1 MRPGIDNALAP
12 LEFILRVTIGLV
24 ALAALGWLSYFGL
37 SGSSVLHGGESV
49 CVTAPVR
56 AMTGTSTGQHLDGV
70 HALGSGNMLR
80 NGAHATATS
89 VELCD
94 DTPSGRQR
102 AWSLVSDASP
112 LCYTAGFLC
121 LAWRLTRSARRR
133 GLFSPHLALSIGHL
147 GLYVLLGALVA
158 GLLRAWADDHLML
171 SMAATHHTQTWLF
184 FFHYSWA
191 VLFAGFGLLTVGR
204 VMAQSVRMQREID
217 TTV

>member
-1 MRPGIDNALAP
+1 MKPSADNALAP
-12 LEFILRVTIGLV
+12 LEFILRVTIGLM

-37 SGSSVLHGGESV
+37 AGSSVLRDGDGV

-56 AMTGTSTGQHLDGV
+56 AMTGASTGQRLKGV

-80 NGAHATATS
+80 SNAKATATS

-94 DTPSGRQR
+94 DTPSRQQHV
-102 AWSLVSDASP
+102 WSLLSDAAP
-112 LCYTAGFLC
+112 LGYTGGFVAF
-121 LAWRLTRSARRR
+121 AWRLTLSARRR
-133 GLFSPHLALSIGHL
+133 GLFSPHVALSTGRL
-147 GLYVLLGALVA
+147 GLYVLIGALIA
-158 GLLRAWADDHLML
+158 GLVRAWADNHLML
-171 SMAATHHTQTWLF
+171 SMAKTHYTTSWLF

-217 TTV
+217 ATV